1 MPTRRRLAR
10 LIRILFR
17 QPQAEAEMDEE
28 MRLHIELETEELVRQ
43 GVAPAEARRQA
54 SLAFGGV
61 QQQKEEALED
71 GSFWWIDDV
80 RRDVRIATR
89 TLVRHPTFAITAT
102 LALALA
108 IAVNTTMFSVLDA
121 MINPNVGAG
130 HPEQLYNLRYF
141 GIYGRRQG
149 PTTPDLA
156 LAAGGKT
163 YSDYTSQGYGFG
175 GSRMVERG
183 DFIRRADIVTVRPN
197 FFRVLEVSP
206 LEGTLTPSAD
216 PAEAS
221 TTIVISDRLKAEIF
235 REGESPIGQSLTIDG
250 TTLRIIGVVQ
260 YYGAA
265 SALDEDVWA
274 FPAPSRWMSSN
285 LIRLRPGTPVADA
298 ERELNLLAARVALAE
313 HEDPKEARFALK
325 SIKGQFEVQRFHWAL
340 IGAGLAVLLVAC
352 TNLANLQLVRGIGR
366 ASELALR
373 SALGAS
379 RKQIVTQLM
388 IESGVL
394 TFGALLL
401 ALLFALGGNALM
413 HATIPPHIGQY
424 VVEPQTSWRM
434 VVFASITAAL
444 SLVIVGLAPAIHV
457 SRVDINSMLKSRAG
471 TGAHRANQRTYGGLV
486 IAQIALT
493 LPLVCAAVLLSRSAV
508 RMSSP
513 DYRMRNQYGF
523 NTTPIIIADIVLPA
537 SPDSPT
543 PVTEIAASL
552 VSVARGVPGVT
563 DAAVKLRSEYHN
575 NSLTVEDADGAVRDY
590 TNVSPSRSYD
600 IVSPS
605 YFRTMGLPIERG
617 KGFDEGGHVE
627 PILVIDRGTGW
638 FLWPRSAP
646 IGRAVKLSEAHY
658 DSPWIKVVG
667 IVGDSLSE
675 DARDI
680 KRMLD
685 TLSVNTVYRVMTL
698 NDSMPASKYAR
709 SLDLYVR
716 APKDPQH
723 VASVLRRTL
732 RGVASTQPPRVELFE
747 QWQGIPQRTAVLKFI
762 ASLFATFGVLALGLS
777 ALGVYGIVAQ
787 SVTDRKRE
795 VAVRIALGATPRN
808 IVRALIREGNVL
820 VLAGVAIG
828 LYMTKE
834 TIGWLGEFLGEVDLT
849 NALLFGLLCVA
860 LFSAMVL
867 SAFIPAFR
875 ATKLD
880 PMEVLRAE

>member
-1 MPTRRRLAR
+1 M
-10 LIRILFR
+10 
-17 QPQAEAEMDEE
+17 EAE
-28 MRLHIELETEELVRQ
+28 MRLHIELETEELMQR

-61 QQQKEEALED
+61 QQRKEDALED
-71 GSFWWIDDV
+71 GSFWWIDDM
-80 RRDVRIATR
+80 RRDVRIAAR
-89 TLVRHPTFAITAT
+89 TLIRHPTFAITAT

-121 MINPNVGAG
+121 MINPTIGAG
-130 HPEQLYNLRYF
+130 HPEQLYTLRYF
-141 GIYGRRQG
+141 GYYGRNLGQSA
-149 PTTPDLA
+149 PDLA

-163 YSDYTSQGYGFG
+163 YSGYTTGGYYFG
-175 GSRMVERG
+175 GSGVVERG
-183 DFIRRADIVTVRPN
+183 DLNRHAAVSMVAPD
-197 FFRVLEVSP
+197 FFRFLEVAP
-206 LEGTLTPSAD
+206 LEGTITPPSD
-216 PAEAS
+216 PGQAAS
-221 TTIVISDRLKAEIF
+221 TIVISDKLQAEVF
-235 REGESPIGQSLTIDG
+235 PPGESPIGQTLNLDG
-250 TTLRIIGVVQ
+250 TPLRIIGVVR
-260 YYGAA
+260 YYGAV
-265 SALDEDVWA
+265 SLLNYDIWT
-274 FPAPSRWMSSN
+274 FPAPGRYQSAN
-285 LIRLRPGTPVADA
+285 LIRLRPNASLEEA
-298 ERELNLLAARVALAE
+298 ERELNLLAARIALGE
-313 HEDPKEARFALK
+313 KEQTNNARFALK
-325 SIKGQFEVQRFHWAL
+325 PIGKQFEAQQFHWAL
-340 IGAGLAVLLVAC
+340 IGAGIAVLLVAC
-352 TNLANLQLVRGIGR
+352 TNLANLQLARGIGR

-394 TFGALLL
+394 TVGALLL
-401 ALLFALGGNALM
+401 ALVFAVGANALI

-444 SLVIVGLAPAIHV
+444 SLVLVGMAPAIHV
-457 SRVDINSMLKSRAG
+457 SRVDINSLLKSRAG
-471 TGAHRANQRTYGGLV
+471 TGAHRANQKTYGGLV

-508 RMSSP
+508 RMSSA
-513 DYRMRNQYGF
+513 DYGMRERFGF
-523 NTTPIIIADIVLPA
+523 NTTPLIVASVVLPP
-537 SPDSPT
+537 SPNAARP
-543 PVTEIAASL
+543 IAELAGSL
-552 VSVARGVPGVT
+552 ISVARATPGVT
-563 DAAVKLRSEYHN
+563 DAAVELGRGFHH
-575 NSLTVEDADGAVRDY
+575 NSLAVDDIDGAVRAIPNGALSY
-590 TNVSPSRSYD
+590 TL
-600 IVSPS
+600 VSPS

-617 KGFDEGGHVE
+617 KGFDEGGHTE
-627 PILVIDRGTGW
+627 PLIVMDRGTGW

-646 IGRAVKLSEAHY
+646 IGRAMKMGEAHE
-658 DSPWIKVVG
+658 DLPWIKVIG

-680 KRMLD
+680 ARVRD
-685 TLSVNTVYRVMTL
+685 TLRVSSVYRLMTIA
-698 NDSMPASKYAR
+698 DSEPPSKYASYIR
-709 SLDLYVR
+709 MYVR
-716 APKDPQH
+716 APKDQQR
-723 VASVLRRTL
+723 VASALRRTL
-732 RGVASTQPPRVELFE
+732 RGVASLRPPHVELFDDAY
-747 QWQGIPQRTAVLKFI
+747 GIPQRAAVLQFI
-762 ASLFATFGVLALGLS
+762 ASLFATFGILALGLS

-834 TIGWLGEFLGEVDLT
+834 TIGWLGEFLGELDLT
-849 NALLFGLLCVA
+849 NAFLFGFLCIA

-867 SAFIPAFR
+867 SAFVPAFR

>member
-1 MPTRRRLAR
+1 MPTRQRFKR
-10 LIRILFR
+10 LIRTLFR
-17 QPQAEAEMDEE
+17 RPETEAEMESE
-28 MRLHIELETEELVRQ
+28 MRLHIDLEAEELIGQ
-43 GVAPAEARRQA
+43 GMSAEEARRQA

-61 QQQKEEALED
+61 QQRKEDALED
-71 GSFWWIDDV
+71 GTFWWIDDM

-121 MINPNVGAG
+121 MINPTIGAG
-130 HPEQLYNLRYF
+130 HPEQLYKLRYF
-141 GIYGRRQG
+141 GIYGRRLG
-149 PTTPDLA
+149 PNAPDLA

-163 YSDYTSQGYGFG
+163 YSDYTFGGNGFG
-175 GSRMVERG
+175 GEGMLERG
-183 DFIRRADIVTVRPN
+183 DLVRRVDIMTVRSN
-197 FFRVLEVSP
+197 FFRVLQVSP

-216 PAEAS
+216 PVDAS
-221 TTIVISDRLKAEIF
+221 TMIVITDRLKAAIF
-235 REGESPIGQSLTIDG
+235 RDDESPIGQSLNIDG
-250 TTLRIIGVVQ
+250 TSYRIIGVVR

-274 FPAPSRWMSSN
+274 FPAPARRMASN
-285 LIRLRPGTPVADA
+285 LIRLRPGVAVADA
-298 ERELNLLAARVALAE
+298 ERELNLLAARIALGE
-313 HEDPKEARFALK
+313 HEDPKEARFSLK
-325 SIKGQFEVQRFHWAL
+325 PIGRQFEVQRFHYAL

-352 TNLANLQLVRGIGR
+352 TNLANLQLARGIGR

-379 RKQIVTQLM
+379 RRQIVVQLM

-394 TFGALLL
+394 TIGALLL
-401 ALLFALGGNALM
+401 ALLFALGGNALL
-413 HATIPPHIGQY
+413 HATIPPHIGAY

-434 VVFASITAAL
+434 VVFAAITAAL

-457 SRVDINSMLKSRAG
+457 SRIDINSLLKSRAG
-471 TGAHRANQRTYGGLV
+471 TGAHRANQRTYGMLV

-493 LPLVCAAVLLSRSAV
+493 LPLVCAAVLLSRSAA

-513 DYRMRNQYGF
+513 DYRMRNQFGY
-523 NTTPIIIADIVLPA
+523 NTTPLIVA
-537 SPDSPT
+537 SVLLQPSPNAAT
-543 PVTEIAASL
+543 PVAELAGSL
-552 VSVARGVPGVT
+552 VSMARSIPGVD
-563 DAAVKLRSEYHN
+563 DAAIEFRRSFHN
-575 NSLTVEDADGAVRDY
+575 NSLAVDDNDGAVRDIPNGALNY
-590 TNVSPSRSYD
+590 TV
-600 IVSPS
+600 VSPS
-605 YFRTMGLPIERG
+605 YFRTKGLPIERG
-617 KGFDEGGHVE
+617 KGFDEGGHTE
-627 PILVIDRGTGW
+627 PLIVIDRGTGW

-646 IGRAVKLSEAHY
+646 IGRAMKLGESHY
-658 DSPWIKVVG
+658 DAPWITVVG
-667 IVGDSLSE
+667 VVGDSLSE

-680 KRMLD
+680 KRMID
-685 TLSVNTVYRVMTL
+685 TLRVNDVYRVMTL
-698 NDSMPASKYAR
+698 TDSMAPSKYAR
-709 SLDLYVR
+709 SLVLWVR
-716 APKDPQH
+716 APTDPQR
-723 VASVLRRTL
+723 VAATLRRKL
-732 RGVASTQPPRVELFE
+732 RGIASMRPPQVQLFDDYS
-747 QWQGIPQRTAVLKFI
+747 GIPQRVAVLQFI

-834 TIGWLGEFLGEVDLT
+834 TIGWLGEFLGELDLT
-849 NALLFGLLCVA
+849 NAFLFGFLCIA

-867 SAFIPAFR
+867 SAFVPAFR

>member
-1 MPTRRRLAR
+1 M
-10 LIRILFR
+10 
-17 QPQAEAEMDEE
+17 EEE
-28 MRLHIELETEELVRQ
+28 MRLHIELETEELVRR
-43 GVAPAEARRQA
+43 GVPLAKARRQA

-61 QQQKEEALED
+61 QQRKEDALEE
-71 GSFWWIDDV
+71 GSFWWIDDI

-130 HPEQLYNLRYF
+130 RPEQLYSLRYW
-141 GIYGRRQG
+141 GIYGRRLG
-149 PTTPDLA
+149 PSAPDLA

-163 YSDYTSQGYGFG
+163 YSDYTGEQAYFAG
-175 GSRMVERG
+175 GRELERG
-183 DFIRRADIVTVRPN
+183 DVVRRVDIRTVRPN
-197 FFRVLEVSP
+197 FFGLLQVSP
-206 LEGTLTPSAD
+206 LEGTLTPPSD
-216 PAEAS
+216 PVLAS
-221 TTIVISDRLKAEIF
+221 TTIVISDRLKAELF
-235 REGESPIGQSLTIDG
+235 REGESPVGQSLNIG
-250 TTLRIIGVVQ
+250 GVSFRVIGVVR

-265 SALDEDVWA
+265 SALDAEVWT
-274 FPAPSRWMSSN
+274 FPGPGRTISSN
-285 LIRLRPGTPVADA
+285 LIRLRQGTSVADA
-298 ERELNLLAARVALAE
+298 ERELNILAARIALGE
-313 HEDPKEARFALK
+313 HQDPKEARFALK
-325 SIKGQFEVQRFHWAL
+325 SIKGQFEVRLFHYAL

-352 TNLANLQLVRGIGR
+352 TNLANLQLARGIGR

-394 TFGALLL
+394 TVAALLL
-401 ALLFALGGNALM
+401 ALVFAVGGNALM
-413 HATIPPHIGQY
+413 HATIPPHIGLY

-434 VVFASITAAL
+434 VAFASITAAL
-444 SLVIVGLAPAIHV
+444 SLLIVGLAPAVHV
-457 SRVDINSMLKSRAG
+457 SRVDINSLLKSRAG

-508 RMSSP
+508 RMSST
-513 DYRMRNQYGF
+513 DYRMHERYGF
-523 NTTPIIIADIVLPA
+523 NTTPLIVASIILPA
-537 SPDSPT
+537 SPGAAT
-543 PVTEIAASL
+543 PITEIAGSL
-552 VSVARGVPGVT
+552 VGVARGIEGVA
-563 DAAVKLRSEYHN
+563 DAAAEFDASFHSSSVS
-575 NSLTVEDADGAVRDY
+575 VDDADGAVREIGNAPRGY
-590 TNVSPSRSYD
+590 H

-605 YFRTMGLPIERG
+605 YFRTLGLPIERG
-617 KGFDEGGHVE
+617 KGFDEGGHTE
-627 PILVIDRGTGW
+627 PTIVLDRGTGW
-638 FLWPRSAP
+638 YLWPRSSP
-646 IGRAVKLSEAHY
+646 IGRMMKFSEMHH
-658 DSPWIKVVG
+658 DSRWIKVVG
-667 IVGDSLSE
+667 VVGDSLSE
-675 DARDI
+675 DARDT

-685 TLSVNTVYRVMTL
+685 TLSVNSVYRVMTL
-698 NDSMPASKYAR
+698 NDSIPATTYPR
-709 SLDLYVR
+709 YVDLYVR
-716 APKDPQH
+716 APSDPKR
-723 VASVLRRTL
+723 VANLLRRKL
-732 RGVASTQPPRVELFE
+732 RGVASLRPPQVDLFDE
-747 QWQGIPQRTAVLKFI
+747 RQGIPQRVAVLQFI

-787 SVTDRKRE
+787 SVSDRKRE

-834 TIGWLGEFLGEVDLT
+834 TIGWLGEFVVDVDLT

-867 SAFIPAFR
+867 SAFVPAFR